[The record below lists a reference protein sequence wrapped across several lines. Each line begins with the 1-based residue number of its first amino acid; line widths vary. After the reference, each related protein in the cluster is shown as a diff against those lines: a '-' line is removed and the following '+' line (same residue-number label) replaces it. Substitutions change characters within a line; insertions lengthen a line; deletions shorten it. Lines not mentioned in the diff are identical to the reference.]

1 MAYIVAYEKERLMNR
16 LELDRIGIIADVL
29 IKHDKIRYL
38 DEIYKWWQSTLW
50 YQQLVP

>member
-38 DEIYKWWQSTLW
+38 DEIYKH
-50 YQQLVP
+50 VCDDKAPCDINN